1 MFGWI
6 ENKVRKEMWKNKEE
20 NVVWL
25 EKRRE
30 GNLPRPRFSIQTNK
44 IYFLQN
50 EQKIWGFGILKS
62 KDLFAIS
69 PSTWPFFYNK
79 DIIINLNKLFF
90 SSFCFSILSIFF
102 IFLLFHLLNHINHNN
117 ICSNIIVFL
126 KKNQNLLKI

>member
-1 MFGWI
+1 
-6 ENKVRKEMWKNKEE
+6 MWKNKEE

-30 GNLPRPRFSIQTNK
+30 RNLPRPRFSIRTNK

-62 KDLFAIS
+62 KDLFAIC
-69 PSTWPFFYNK
+69 PSTWSFFYNK

-90 SSFCFSILSIFF
+90 SSFCFSILSKFF
-102 IFLLFHLLNHINHNN
+102 IFLLFHLLNHINHNK
-117 ICSNIIVFL
+117 ICSNIIFFL
-126 KKNQNLLKI
+126 KKKSQLIKMSIFFFFLLK